1 MRFLEVI
8 FRIATNRIVLGPLLV
23 IGYLVYF
30 VAINQQPHPSL
41 VATKSVVVPHR
52 DLDITIQTNG
62 DVRVRENW
70 QVQFSGG
77 QFTFAFRGI
86 ALNRVVSIDE
96 FLVSEA
102 GSAYRQTNDSTT
114 GTFTTYTETGEQ
126 FVKWFFVAYGESRN
140 FDLQYTLHGALRL
153 YSGGDQFWWKV
164 IESDRGY
171 TIQNTTVTVHLP
183 QAIPP
188 DQLRAA
194 ITTGRGATS
203 VRDGQ
208 TIVFTSSDLKPG
220 NELEVRVQFPHGI
233 VNADPPAWQAGADYE
248 VAALAERERASAT
261 QDLVFLFTG
270 FVIILAGPLA
280 LLLLWFVQGRDPSVA
295 RVAQTNK
302 PPSDLAPAIVGT
314 LVNERADLKDV
325 IATIVDLA
333 RRGVLKMSESP
344 GSVGDYT
351 FEPVGKDAPKLSG
364 YEQILYGS
372 FFHGRQKCDLSD
384 VRENFGET
392 LLTLQDEMYQAALEL
407 GFFVGNPEESR
418 RAYAKWGW
426 YGLGFAIIAGLIKWF
441 VFPNTTDFAFIPP
454 VALALV
460 SIGLIVLSRY
470 MPRRTPKGASE
481 RARWVAFKG
490 YLQSIEK
497 FQQLDQ
503 AQELFYLY
511 LPYAIALGLGKAWM
525 AKFTTQDTPAP
536 HWFGW
541 DAGST
546 RAPQST
552 DDRQISGRAFSGSA
566 SGAGGSGGG
575 LPNLDQLTS
584 LDSLAQNAITSLDS
598 MSNRLFTMLN
608 STADALDSAAK
619 SMHDSSHSSGS
630 SDWSSHD
637 SSSGS
642 SGSSGGWSG
651 GGSSSGGGGGGG
663 SSGFG

>member
-8 FRIATNRIVLGPLLV
+8 FRIVTNRIVLVPLL
-23 IGYLVYF
+23 ILGYLVYS
-30 VAINQQPHPSL
+30 VSINQQPNHSV
-41 VATKSVVVPHR
+41 VATKSVVVPQR

-70 QVQFSGG
+70 QVQFKGG
-77 QFTFAFRGI
+77 RFTFAFRGI

-96 FLVSEA
+96 FQVSED
-102 GSAYRQTNDSTT
+102 GSVFRQTNDSTA
-114 GTFTTYTETGEQ
+114 GSFTTYIENSEQ

-171 TIQNTTVTVHLP
+171 TIQNTTVTVRLP

-194 ITTGRGATS
+194 ITTGRGTTS

-208 TIVFTSSDLKPG
+208 TIVFSSGDLKPG

-233 VNADPPAWQAGADYE
+233 VNADPPAWQASADYE
-248 VAALAERERASAT
+248 VAALAERERARAT
-261 QDLVFLFTG
+261 HDLVFLFTG

-280 LLLLWFVQGRDPSVA
+280 LLLLWFVYGRDPSVT

-302 PPSDLAPAIVGT
+302 PPSALAPAIVGT
-314 LVNERADLKDV
+314 LVDEHADLKDV

-333 RRGVLKMSESP
+333 RRGVLKMSEKS
-344 GSVGDYT
+344 GSAGNYT
-351 FEPVGKDAPKLSG
+351 FERVGKDAPKLSK
-364 YEQILYGS
+364 YEQILYS
-372 FFHGRQKCDLSD
+372 SLFHGRQKCDLSD

-392 LLTLQDEMYQAALEL
+392 LATLQYYMYQATMEL
-407 GFFVGNPEESR
+407 GFFVGNPDESR
-418 RAYAKWGW
+418 RAYARWGW
-426 YGLGFAIIAGLIKWF
+426 TGLGVSIVTGCIKWLA
-441 VFPNTTDFAFIPP
+441 FPATTDSAYIPP
-454 VALALV
+454 VALALM
-460 SIGLIVLSRY
+460 SIGLIALSRY
-470 MPRRTPKGASE
+470 MPRRTPRGAAE
-481 RARWVAFKG
+481 YAKWIAFKS

-497 FQQLDQ
+497 FKQLDQ
-503 AQELFYLY
+503 AQELFEQY

-541 DAGST
+541 DSSST
-546 RAPQST
+546 RALQST
-552 DDRQISGRAFSGSA
+552 DDGQISGRSFSGSA
-566 SGAGGSGGG
+566 TGSGKSGGG
-575 LPNLDQLTS
+575 LPNFDQLTS
-584 LDSLAQNAITSLDS
+584 LDSLAQNAITRLDS
-598 MSNRLFTMLN
+598 MSDRLFTMLN
-608 STADALDSAAK
+608 STADALDSASQ
-619 SMHDSSHSSGS
+619 SMRDSSHSSGS
-630 SDWSSHD
+630 SWSSHS
-637 SSSGS
+637 SSSGRS
-642 SGSSGGWSG
+642 SSWSG
-651 GGSSSGGGGGGG
+651 GGSSRGGGGGGG